1 MIRYALACDRDH
13 EFESWFP
20 SSDAYDAQKKRG
32 LVECPVC
39 GSAKVEKQIMAPRI
53 ARTDRGRDS
62 GKDKDPGASP
72 APNLP
77 VPVPA
82 PAAPEAPAVP
92 PAPQPVALFSEKE
105 RELRAMV
112 KALRE
117 HVEKTAEHV
126 GGRFPDEAR
135 RMHYGEIEHRSIYGE
150 ATPAEAREL
159 IEEGIEIHPLPIVP
173 DERN

>member
-13 EFESWFP
+13 AFESWFP
-20 SSDAYDAQKKRG
+20 SSGAYDAQRKRG

-39 GSAKVEKQIMAPRI
+39 GSQKVEKQIMAPRV
-53 ARTDRGRDS
+53 ARTGRGT
-62 GKDKDPGASP
+62 DPEPGLPAS
-72 APNLP
+72 L
-77 VPVPA
+77 PVPA
-82 PAAPEAPAVP
+82 PAKPDAPDGPST
-92 PAPQPVALFSEKE
+92 PQPVVLFSDKE

-135 RMHYGEIEHRSIYGE
+135 RMHYGEIGHRSIYGE